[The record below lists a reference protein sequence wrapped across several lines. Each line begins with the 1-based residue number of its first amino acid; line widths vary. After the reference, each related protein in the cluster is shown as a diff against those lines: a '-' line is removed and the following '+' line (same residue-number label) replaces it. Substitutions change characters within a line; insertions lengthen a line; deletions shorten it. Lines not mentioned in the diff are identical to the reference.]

1 MMHLRKDYNDAL
13 GQSNL
18 PFQATLCLVLNV
30 LLVFEIELII
40 L

>member
-13 GQSNL
+13 GQSTL
-18 PFQATLCLVLNV
+18 HFQAALCFLLNV